1 MLLFGLLG
9 LLFPVEVQELG
20 FLLEHKNAVE
30 HITQE
35 ADRDGG
41 DGAGEVVVDVP
52 LLQQPDTEAVAEPA
66 HHIHHD
72 ESEEQ
77 PLFVVLENDLA
88 IGREVE
94 QDADDVAEEGGE
106 HVGVGDMEKVD
117 EPEERGINAPAE
129 GRIQYGYQHKTDE
142 LRVNIPV

>member
-77 PLFVVLENDLA
+77 SLFVVLENDLA

-94 QDADDVAEEGGE
+94 QDADDIAEQRGE
-106 HVGVGDMEKVD
+106 DVRVGDVEQVD
-117 EPEERGINAPAE
+117 DPQETGVHAPAE
-129 GRIQYGYQHKTDE
+129 RRVQDGDQHETDE
-142 LRVNIPV
+142 LRLKIAV

>member
-41 DGAGEVVVDVP
+41 DGTGEVVVDVP

-94 QDADDVAEEGGE
+94 QDADDIAEQRGE
-106 HVGVGDMEKVD
+106 DVGVGNVEQVD
-117 EPEERGINAPAE
+117 DPQEPGIHAPAE
-129 GRIQYGYQHKTDE
+129 RRVQNGDQHETDE
-142 LRVNIPV
+142 LRLEIAV